1 MRIPAIIILG
11 LARFARF
18 LPIYLREMGL
28 SNIRVAMDVLR
39 PRPQFAPGLV
49 TVDVSGYGP
58 TARWAAACLISM
70 TPGTLALDLDEVSG
84 EMTVH
89 GLYLHDPVA
98 TRQELENLI
107 RRALGS
113 GEKQPEARA

>member
-1 MRIPAIIILG
+1 MSIAATIAIG

-18 LPIYLREMGL
+18 LPIYLHEMAV
-28 SNIRVAMDVLR
+28 SNVRVAMDVLR
-39 PRPQFAPGLV
+39 ARPQFAPGLV
-49 TVDVSGYGP
+49 AVDVSAYGP

-70 TPGTLALDLDEVSG
+70 TPGTLALDLDEASG

-89 GLYLHDPVA
+89 GLHLHDPAA

-107 RRALGS
+107 LRALGA
-113 GEKQPEARA
+113 GEKQPEEKA